1 VTAADPRTRFADN
14 NGVSIAYEE
23 TGAGEPLLF
32 IHGLAYDRRGW
43 GPLPRILAE
52 DFRVVL
58 VDNRGVGD
66 SDVPEGPYTVQQL
79 AADAVAVLDDAGI
92 ESTHIFG
99 VSLGGFIAQE
109 IALTHPERVRR
120 LVLCSTSPGGPN
132 AFPMPERG
140 VDAFTRFPSMDREG
154 GLRLMVENSL
164 GDHAV
169 RERAELVDEVYA
181 YRLERAP
188 SVEAWQAQLGA
199 SRGHDAYDRLSA
211 ISAPTLVIHASE
223 DTVIDAR
230 NSELLAERIPGAR
243 IERIPD
249 RGHLVMW
256 QEGELLA
263 PIVRDFLRG

>member
-1 VTAADPRTRFADN
+1 
-14 NGVSIAYEE
+14 
-23 TGAGEPLLF
+23 LLF

-43 GPLPRILAE
+43 GPLPRILADE
-52 DFRVVL
+52 FRVVL
-58 VDNRGVGD
+58 FDNRGVGE
-66 SDVPEGPYTVQQL
+66 SDVPEGPYSMEQL
-79 AADAVAVLDDAGI
+79 VADAVAVLDAAGV
-92 ESTHIFG
+92 ESAHIFG
-99 VSLGGFIAQE
+99 VSLGGFIAQG
-109 IALTHPERVRR
+109 IALAHPERVRK
-120 LVLCSTSPGGPN
+120 LVLCATSPGGAN

-140 VDAFTRFPSMDREG
+140 VDAFTRFPSLDREA

-169 RERAELVDEVYA
+169 RERPELVEEVYA

-188 SVEAWQAQLGA
+188 TVEAWQAQFAA
-199 SRGHDAYDRLSA
+199 SRAHDVYDRLPA
-211 ISAPTLVIHASE
+211 ISAPTLVIHASA
-223 DTVIDAR
+223 DTVIDSR
-230 NSELLAERIPGAR
+230 DGELLAERIPGAR

>member
-1 VTAADPRTRFADN
+1 V
-14 NGVSIAYEE
+14 
-23 TGAGEPLLF
+23 F

-43 GPLPRILAE
+43 GPLPTVLAG

-58 VDNRGVGD
+58 LDNRGVGD
-66 SDVPEGPYTVQQL
+66 SDAPEGPYSMEQL
-79 AADAVAVLDDAGI
+79 AADAVAVFDAAGI
-92 ESTHIFG
+92 ESAHIFG

-109 IALTHPERVRR
+109 IAYTHPERVRK

-140 VDAFTRFPSMDREG
+140 VDAFTRFPALDREA

-169 RERAELVDEVYA
+169 RERPELVAEVYA
-181 YRLERAP
+181 YRLDRAP
-188 SVEAWQAQLGA
+188 PVDAWQAQFAA
-199 SRGHDAYDRLSA
+199 SRGHDAYERIPS
-211 ISAPTLVIHASE
+211 ISAPTLVIHGSA

-230 NSELLAERIPGAR
+230 NGDILAERIPGAR
-243 IERIPD
+243 IERLPD

-256 QEGELLA
+256 QEGERLA
-263 PIVRDFLRG
+263 PIVRDFFHG